1 MECAKVRLEASS
13 LRSSS
18 ISPSPLF
25 CSEEGARQA
34 GMVGTSSYSSPP
46 CDSFGSLDDVS
57 VKPTRAIKFLCSYG
71 GKILPRYP
79 DGKLRYVG
87 GHTRLVAVD
96 RSISFSEL
104 QVKLRELCGWDAVS
118 LRCQLPKEDLDAL
131 VSVTSDEDLANLV
144 EEYDIASRDRPSPLN
159 IRAFL
164 FLTPPSSSSSSKP
177 STKTS
182 PSIPISTGRPPFIVT
197 ERCVH
202 RVSVPA
208 KLYSRYGMPAASTA
222 VGHTRFHS
230 RHHHGHGSPRA
241 CSYLVH
247 HGSHLQ
253 LVVMEEERTV
263 QDFE

>member
-96 RSISFSEL
+96 RSISFS
-104 QVKLRELCGWDAVS
+104 
-118 LRCQLPKEDLDAL
+118 
-131 VSVTSDEDLANLV
+131 
-144 EEYDIASRDRPSPLN
+144 
-159 IRAFL
+159 
-164 FLTPPSSSSSSKP
+164 
-177 STKTS
+177 
-182 PSIPISTGRPPFIVT
+182 
-197 ERCVH
+197 
-202 RVSVPA
+202 
-208 KLYSRYGMPAASTA
+208 
-222 VGHTRFHS
+222 
-230 RHHHGHGSPRA
+230 
-241 CSYLVH
+241 
-247 HGSHLQ
+247 
-253 LVVMEEERTV
+253 
-263 QDFE
+263 DFE